1 MQEKHLNIKRL
12 AVIPARGGSKRIDK
26 KNIKKFHG
34 KPIINYSLEAL
45 ELSNLFDVIHVSTD
59 SVEIE
64 NHVSKSGE
72 YLHFRRSKNL
82 SDDHSGLMSVL
93 KYVQSKFS
101 EKGQYFDE
109 IWLVSAC
116 APLLNYNDYIK
127 VAKSFSENEN
137 FPALTLVTE
146 LPTSAYWALTLSE
159 DQDLRPI
166 FEGHLEKRSQ
176 DLPKTFVDTG
186 LLAIFSGE
194 FLKECTEAVPIEAFQ
209 GYEVPRSRGIDIDTI
224 EDWGMALAMYKHS
237 NK

>member
-1 MQEKHLNIKRL
+1 M
-12 AVIPARGGSKRIDK
+12 
-26 KNIKKFHG
+26 
-34 KPIINYSLEAL
+34 
-45 ELSNLFDVIHVSTD
+45 
-59 SVEIE
+59 
-64 NHVSKSGE
+64 
-72 YLHFRRSKNL
+72 
-82 SDDHSGLMSVL
+82 
-93 KYVQSKFS
+93 
-101 EKGQYFDE
+101 
-109 IWLVSAC
+109 
-116 APLLNYNDYIK
+116 
-127 VAKSFSENEN
+127 
-137 FPALTLVTE
+137 
-146 LPTSAYWALTLSE
+146 SE